1 MDTESVLLM
10 VTLIDLLDSTIKG
23 KVRISVLALA
33 TKVCAFTILISLLV
47 IVIVGV
53 LPVLL
58 VTLKDLII
66 KVSTAPAPAAEGVN
80 RVVASVVVK
89 VVP

>member
-1 MDTESVLLM
+1 M
-10 VTLIDLLDSTIKG
+10 
-23 KVRISVLALA
+23 
-33 TKVCAFTILISLLV
+33 LISLLV

-58 VTLKDLII
+58 VTRKDLII

-80 RVVASVVVK
+80 SVVASVVVK

>member
-1 MDTESVLLM
+1 MY
-10 VTLIDLLDSTIKG
+10 K
-23 KVRISVLALA
+23 RQ
-33 TKVCAFTILISLLV
+33 
-47 IVIVGV
+47 

-58 VTLKDLII
+58 VTRKDLII